1 MTRTVQISKRRF
13 TLDSDEIVRSVSSV
27 LPEPI
32 HEHYVIVGGRRFPP
46 KQVIALATGLDRADF
61 TTHQARRIL
70 RGLGFAAARRGAAGA
85 SATGE
90 MKGAAKASGVEALRP
105 HIGEWVAVRG
115 DEVLV
120 AASAPAEVIAWLS
133 RHDQTADSLFRVAG
147 DEPSAGGAAPA

>member
-1 MTRTVQISKRRF
+1 MTRTVQISKQRF

-32 HEHYVIVGGRRFPP
+32 HEHYVVVGGRRFPP

-70 RGLGFAAARRGAAGA
+70 RGLGFPAARRGNAGA
-85 SATGE
+85 SATCE
-90 MKGAAKASGVEALRP
+90 TEGATEPSSVEALRP
-105 HIGEWVAVRG
+105 HFGEWVAVRA

-120 AASAPAEVIAWLS
+120 GASTPAEVIAWLS
-133 RHDQTADSLFRVAG
+133 RHDQKADSLFRVAA
-147 DEPSAGGAAPA
+147 DEASAGGAAPS